1 MPLAFIIGQ
10 TAEVRL
16 WYARAKSF
24 RVENRIHESHQE
36 GGGPWKMLPNSFFV
50 VWEIV
55 VSRCVFFGGMGRECD
70 GNATGRFVQEET
82 HQKKI
87 VDASSV
93 RLNDMKGKVY

>member
-1 MPLAFIIGQ
+1 M
-10 TAEVRL
+10 
-16 WYARAKSF
+16 
-24 RVENRIHESHQE
+24 
-36 GGGPWKMLPNSFFV
+36 FFL
-50 VWEIV
+50 
-55 VSRCVFFGGMGRECD
+55 GGMGRECD